1 MILTFYSNFLIS
13 VTDISVTGMHLA
25 TTTFIECNS
34 NSIWL
39 TFCFNK
45 DATSIG
51 TTVEY
56 RHDNIIIDTNPS
68 PSETI
73 LFWSWTNNVNMV
85 SWTVAVCEK
94 MESVQYLSLEGNKTK
109 VNVNNILTNHCFV
122 QLVFENGETIVQ
134 RVVLQNWRK
143 RNTKRKSSNF

>member
-1 MILTFYSNFLIS
+1 MVQQLRIYRKNIAHQKLPFSWKPVYGLKKRNNENIFFSIISSIMILTLYSNFLIS

-85 SWTVAVCEK
+85 SWTVAVCK
-94 MESVQYLSLEGNKTK
+94 QMESVHWAL
-109 VNVNNILTNHCFV
+109 
-122 QLVFENGETIVQ
+122 
-134 RVVLQNWRK
+134 
-143 RNTKRKSSNF
+143 